1 MQIHD
6 ELLFEVE
13 EAALPRAAEVIR
25 ECMEHAAA
33 LQVPMPV
40 KLHVGH
46 SWGSL
51 QRYHPV
57 SMPQQM

>member
-13 EAALPRAAEVIR
+13 ETALPAAAALVRN
-25 ECMEHAAA
+25 CMEHAAA
-33 LQVPMPV
+33 LRVPFPV
-40 KLHVGH
+40 KLHVGP

-51 QRYHPV
+51 QRYSPA
-57 SMPQQM
+57 